1 MDELTARLARCYTG
15 AVHDVL
21 RMMGYEDVVLPPAI
35 KSIAPGMKLAG
46 PAWTVAGHLD
56 RTKTRH
62 DTLLAWCTL
71 LAKAPAQHVI
81 VCQPNNHEVA
91 LMGELSAHTLKARS
105 ILGFIVDGVSRDTEL
120 VIEQGFPV
128 FCAFLTPADI
138 VARWVPDRFGEPV
151 TIGAVTVATGDY
163 VLGDRDGVVVVPAAI
178 AGEVIAR
185 TEEVVATE
193 SDMRRAL
200 IDGMDPV
207 AAYNKY
213 GKF

>member
-1 MDELTARLARCYTG
+1 MDELTERLARCYTG

-21 RMMGYEDVVLPPAI
+21 RMMGREDVVLPPAI

-71 LAKAPAQHVI
+71 LARAPAQHVI

-91 LMGELSAHTLKARS
+91 LMGELSAHTLKARGV
-105 ILGFIVDGVSRDTEL
+105 LGFVVDGGSRDTEL

-163 VLGDRDGVVVVPAAI
+163 VLGDRDGVVVIPAAV

-200 IDGMDPV
+200 IDGLDPV
-207 AAYNKY
+207 AAYNEY

>member
-1 MDELTARLARCYTG
+1 MDELAARLARCYTG

-21 RMMGYEDVVLPPAI
+21 RMMGHENIVLPSSI
-35 KSIAPGMKLAG
+35 KPIAPGMKLAG

-56 RTKTRH
+56 RTRTRH
-62 DTLLAWCTL
+62 ETLLAWCTL
-71 LAKAPAQHVI
+71 LAKAPEGHVI

-91 LMGELSAHTLKARS
+91 LMGELSAHSLKARG
-105 ILGFIVDGVSRDTEL
+105 ILGFVVDGGSRDTEL
-120 VIEQGFPV
+120 VVEQSFPV

-163 VLGDRDGVVVVPAAI
+163 VLGDCDGVVVVPAA
-178 AGEVIAR
+178 AADEVIAR

-207 AAYNKY
+207 AAYTKY